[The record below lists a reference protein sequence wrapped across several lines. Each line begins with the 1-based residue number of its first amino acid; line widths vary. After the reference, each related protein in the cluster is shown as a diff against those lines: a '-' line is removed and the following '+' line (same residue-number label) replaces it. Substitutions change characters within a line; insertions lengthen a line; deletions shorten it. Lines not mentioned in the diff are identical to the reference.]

1 MGKLNIPSS
10 QKMSY
15 GTKAQF
21 MINANVKSLY
31 VETCPHSGRGD
42 LNFLDLSATG
52 DSISS
57 T

>member
-1 MGKLNIPSS
+1 MIVMGKLNIPSS

-42 LNFLDLSATG
+42 LNFLDMS
-52 DSISS
+52 DSRR
-57 T
+57 